1 MPSTWDSEVSEDD
14 KAQLLEYVRELAE
27 MKAWEDHLAEKDR
40 IANQARSNVEA
51 EMRARQ

>member
-1 MPSTWDSEVSEDD
+1 MPSAWDNQVSEDD

-27 MKAWEDHLAEKDR
+27 MKAWEDYLAEKDR